1 MFISSKKSNN
11 IEIKSVAETSDDTG
25 NATRP

>member
-1 MFISSKKSNN
+1 MFISSNKSKN

>member
-1 MFISSKKSNN
+1 MFLSTNKPNH